1 MPKLK
6 ILICFLAICKH
17 IICSELHE
25 YQTLNDNNNNLYHLK
40 INNIHHLCVQY
51 NETYMI
57 YKTLYRT
64 LSIIILLGLQHIAI
78 SQCSLENLSVTIID
92 CVNDNNAGLV
102 INFQSDTPSTIG
114 YQIATQLGFVVVQY
128 NQLPYTLVVSGNCIT
143 DYNLTVKDLSIADCE
158 KTQNVGVICCDV
170 MCNIE
175 TEITG
180 LECIDNE
187 SILTAVD
194 FNITGTNADSVDIFT
209 NDNYVSTIAVSNGSP
224 FLLPKLGPVQDLVIC
239 TQGTECCDT
248 LDIFSPCYCNIFDVH
263 AAVTDCD
270 SIMEAYFLRIDFETT
285 SPSSD
290 SFSIGRTNNL
300 LGTFAYE
307 DVPVRVGPISF
318 DENDNDIF
326 IVDQVDI
333 LCFGFIPH
341 NTLDSCEAITCE
353 LTDLD
358 VLSTIGC
365 DNSGDVSFSIE
376 FQTTL
381 ESEGFQ
387 ILINENTFGPFQYGQ
402 QPYEIGP
409 LALDSVSLSHVEII
423 DLEDNSCTID
433 TTVLPISC
441 DCIYDNLTITQFCNE
456 EILVAVLIDF
466 NQSGAVNDSFDI
478 TSVINTQR
486 FAYSELPITLNGL
499 PNEDISL
506 KITDAINSTCTL
518 TVTADLECILECS
531 ITNFEVE
538 FLSCEELG
546 VADLSFTFDYND
558 FTMDTVTLSYNENI
572 LGNYIVV
579 DSGEYT
585 IPLLEIDCEL
595 DFNSFSLAPIN
606 DLDCAAEFPM
616 PNIDCCTPCNLSNI
630 QITNMCFDDMSVN
643 LSVNFDY
650 DGDSTDVFELY
661 LFEELMGTYN
671 YTQLPVDTSFTTLS
685 PGEYPYYIDFTICQ
699 NEGTF
704 SFDCDDECIVE
715 NITMD
720 SIFCIDGEFFAN
732 IDFDHSEANDSFM
745 VIVNEIIDG
754 TYALNDLPL
763 QLGPYEGD
771 NTTGYIFTV
780 NVLDEENCGDFYNLG
795 IVNCAPNTIDE
806 IIIDNISWTL
816 QNNGVNVEGI
826 SYFEKM
832 SLVDL
837 NGRVIQQENIYSDQL
852 LIEKGVH
859 STGLYFVRL
868 QNQKGNVHTIKIIL

>member
-25 YQTLNDNNNNLYHLK
+25 YQTLNYNNNNLYHLK

-64 LSIIILLGLQHIAI
+64 FSIIILLGLQHIAI

-114 YQIATQLGFVVVQY
+114 YQIATQLGFEVVQY
-128 NQLPYTLVVSGNCIT
+128 NQLPYTLIVSGNCIT

-358 VLSTIGC
+358 VLSTIDC
-365 DNSGDVSFSIE
+365 DNS
-376 FQTTL
+376 
-381 ESEGFQ
+381 
-387 ILINENTFGPFQYGQ
+387 
-402 QPYEIGP
+402 
-409 LALDSVSLSHVEII
+409 
-423 DLEDNSCTID
+423 
-433 TTVLPISC
+433 
-441 DCIYDNLTITQFCNE
+441 
-456 EILVAVLIDF
+456 
-466 NQSGAVNDSFDI
+466 
-478 TSVINTQR
+478 
-486 FAYSELPITLNGL
+486 
-499 PNEDISL
+499 
-506 KITDAINSTCTL
+506 
-518 TVTADLECILECS
+518 
-531 ITNFEVE
+531 
-538 FLSCEELG
+538 
-546 VADLSFTFDYND
+546 
-558 FTMDTVTLSYNENI
+558 
-572 LGNYIVV
+572 
-579 DSGEYT
+579 
-585 IPLLEIDCEL
+585 
-595 DFNSFSLAPIN
+595 
-606 DLDCAAEFPM
+606 
-616 PNIDCCTPCNLSNI
+616 
-630 QITNMCFDDMSVN
+630 
-643 LSVNFDY
+643 
-650 DGDSTDVFELY
+650 
-661 LFEELMGTYN
+661 
-671 YTQLPVDTSFTTLS
+671 
-685 PGEYPYYIDFTICQ
+685 
-699 NEGTF
+699 
-704 SFDCDDECIVE
+704 
-715 NITMD
+715 
-720 SIFCIDGEFFAN
+720 
-732 IDFDHSEANDSFM
+732 
-745 VIVNEIIDG
+745 
-754 TYALNDLPL
+754 
-763 QLGPYEGD
+763 
-771 NTTGYIFTV
+771 
-780 NVLDEENCGDFYNLG
+780 
-795 IVNCAPNTIDE
+795 
-806 IIIDNISWTL
+806 
-816 QNNGVNVEGI
+816 
-826 SYFEKM
+826 
-832 SLVDL
+832 
-837 NGRVIQQENIYSDQL
+837 
-852 LIEKGVH
+852 
-859 STGLYFVRL
+859 
-868 QNQKGNVHTIKIIL
+868 

>member
-25 YQTLNDNNNNLYHLK
+25 YQTLNDNNNNLYHIK

-114 YQIATQLGFVVVQY
+114 YQIATQLGFEVVQY
-128 NQLPYTLVVSGNCIT
+128 NQLPYTLIVSGNCIT

-158 KTQNVGVICCDV
+158 ETQNVGVICCDV

-290 SFSIGRTNNL
+290 SFSIGSTNNL

-358 VLSTIGC
+358 VLSTIDC
-365 DNSGDVSFSIE
+365 DNSGDVTFSIE

-387 ILINENTFGPFQYGQ
+387 VLINENTYGPLQYGQ

-409 LALDSVSLSHVEII
+409 LALDSITPYHVEII
-423 DLEDNSCTID
+423 DLEDSSCTID

-441 DCIYDNLTITQFCNE
+441 DCIYDNITISQFCNE

-486 FAYSELPITLNGL
+486 FAYS
-499 PNEDISL
+499 
-506 KITDAINSTCTL
+506 
-518 TVTADLECILECS
+518 
-531 ITNFEVE
+531 
-538 FLSCEELG
+538 
-546 VADLSFTFDYND
+546 
-558 FTMDTVTLSYNENI
+558 
-572 LGNYIVV
+572 
-579 DSGEYT
+579 
-585 IPLLEIDCEL
+585 
-595 DFNSFSLAPIN
+595 
-606 DLDCAAEFPM
+606 
-616 PNIDCCTPCNLSNI
+616 
-630 QITNMCFDDMSVN
+630 
-643 LSVNFDY
+643 
-650 DGDSTDVFELY
+650 
-661 LFEELMGTYN
+661 
-671 YTQLPVDTSFTTLS
+671 
-685 PGEYPYYIDFTICQ
+685 
-699 NEGTF
+699 
-704 SFDCDDECIVE
+704 
-715 NITMD
+715 
-720 SIFCIDGEFFAN
+720 
-732 IDFDHSEANDSFM
+732 
-745 VIVNEIIDG
+745 
-754 TYALNDLPL
+754 
-763 QLGPYEGD
+763 
-771 NTTGYIFTV
+771 
-780 NVLDEENCGDFYNLG
+780 
-795 IVNCAPNTIDE
+795 
-806 IIIDNISWTL
+806 
-816 QNNGVNVEGI
+816 
-826 SYFEKM
+826 
-832 SLVDL
+832 
-837 NGRVIQQENIYSDQL
+837 
-852 LIEKGVH
+852 
-859 STGLYFVRL
+859 
-868 QNQKGNVHTIKIIL
+868 